1 MEKRTMFF
9 STRNKEILKA
19 SITRECQG
27 QLPQPLNKQFYNR
40 LNNALQHYMNE
51 VWTVNAAQPLPIL
64 NREVSTVT
72 TKDLVSYLSRPPA
85 PVAQAP
91 VGAPEAQGVPQ
102 NMGTML
108 ENLEGNTIVQPRP
121 TAVAAIFQDTTRSL
135 EDLQKERQGT
145 MPERPEIPDFRITN
159 EGEDGPTPMELYQL
173 ARDAREREAAMQ
185 AQLRPPVAANEGA
198 GEDSAL
204 LNHSST
210 PQSMDVFRTI
220 LGPDVNVPVGLAP
233 PPPIRTN
240 KRLEE
245 APLQPPPRVMDSM
258 MLDVPYQ
265 VSGKLDT
272 LVRQDSILQYKER
285 EYNLFLNSMDRDW
298 TKDSV
303 LNMNRYNFTVNFD
316 PSATSQ
322 SQNVVPF
329 SQKKFKDIVRIQLI
343 KIIAPRETLDIVVQ
357 RISGPTNIS
366 TAQTNVLA
374 FPSVTVQVDE
384 LDGNNYGTNDR
395 IDSAFGLVHYDAQW
409 VSDPAGAGAVP
420 SSTGITTNN
429 GFVSLIPKFLNCQR
443 VYEPTPLATL
453 QKLSIRLERPT
464 SHALLSDIPD
474 VLQVANIRMGSGV
487 ATSIYSSVS
496 DPSSYIFV
504 RTSTY
509 FSKFMWETTDR
520 IFFRKVEASLTP
532 TTIPTT
538 VGSIRAIESYLN
550 GEDGLQLVAI
560 GVTTDNL
567 VTVSD
572 NANTSGYAN
581 VLIFQSRSTDPAT
594 TGSIGPYDFGN
605 EALINTAFLNNQ
617 GFAGA
622 GINSSHQVQCVFRIV
637 TREHDPAAKLRPDN
651 LTA

>member
-1 MEKRTMFF
+1 MFF
-9 STRNKEILKA
+9 SPRNKEILKA
-19 SITRECQG
+19 NITRECQQ
-27 QLPQPLNKQFYNR
+27 QLPQPLGKQYYNR
-40 LNNALQHYMNE
+40 LDKALQHYMNE
-51 VWTVNAAQPLPIL
+51 VYTVNTAQPLPVL

-72 TKDLVSYLSRPPA
+72 AKDLINYLSRPPA
-85 PVAQAP
+85 PATQPP
-91 VGAPEAQGVPQ
+91 VGASEPQGPSQ

-108 ENLEGNTIVQPRP
+108 ESLDKNTIVQPRP
-121 TAVAAIFQDTTRSL
+121 TPIGAIFQDTSRSL

-145 MPERPEIPDFRITN
+145 MPERPDIPDFRITS
-159 EGEDGPTPMELYQL
+159 EGEDGLSPMELYQL
-173 ARDAREREAAMQ
+173 AKDAREREAAAQ
-185 AQLRPPVAANEGA
+185 AQLRPPVATNEGA
-198 GEDSAL
+198 AENSAV

-220 LGPDVNVPVGLAP
+220 LGPDVNVPIGLAP
-233 PPPIRTN
+233 PPPIKTN
-240 KRLEE
+240 KRVEE
-245 APLQPPPRVMDSM
+245 IQTQPPPRIMDSM
-258 MLDVPYQ
+258 QLDVPYQ
-265 VSGKLDT
+265 MSGKVDT

-298 TKDSV
+298 TKDNV
-303 LNMNRYNFTVNFD
+303 LNMNRYNFTINFD
-316 PSATSQ
+316 PSVSSQ

-357 RISGPTNIS
+357 RTDGTTNIS

-409 VSDPAGAGAVP
+409 TSDPAGSTAVP
-420 SSTGITTNN
+420 AATGITTNN

-464 SHALLSDIPD
+464 SRALLSDVPD
-474 VLQVANIRMGSGV
+474 VLQVANIRLGSGV
-487 ATSIYSSVS
+487 ASSIYRSAA

-520 IFFRKVEASLTP
+520 IFFRKVEANLSPATNDA
-532 TTIPTT
+532 T
-538 VGSIRAIESYLN
+538 VSSIKAIESYMN
-550 GEDGLQLVAI
+550 NEEGLQLVAI
-560 GVTTDNL
+560 GITTDNL
-567 VTVSD
+567 VTVTD

-581 VLIFQSRSTDPAT
+581 VLIFQSRSTDPAI
-594 TGSIGPYDFGN
+594 TGSIGPFDFGN
-605 EALINTAFLNNQ
+605 ESAINTAFLNNQ
-617 GFAGA
+617 GFKGA